1 MNRSDIAPAYTMSST
16 IDPFA
21 ADQQPKPKPKKPLFK
36 RQAKAAPKT
45 QSAPAVPDA
54 NSPVVEKDDEDLALF
69 KQSKHFFPV
78 ILRNQDE
85 EREAELRKSQDR
97 SASEARER
105 NRQIRDKTEGS
116 DDDIYDASPRAS
128 NRKRRTS
135 SHDRP
140 ITPPSSKR
148 NRTNPESRTRDSSR
162 RLDKGKGLAA
172 PYSLATP
179 TKGSFYSSHAAGLD
193 DSEDDATDRKR
204 LLPTPR
210 GGVGSRGGLGN
221 GATPTISLDDSD
233 DDNKAAVIKK
243 PSESD
248 DEIEE
253 IPPATEPEDDQF
265 AHFVAQAEARRA
277 AQRKAAAAKEAT
289 AAAGGPVPVED
300 RVVTIIVTSR
310 LGGPDMKPI
319 QFRRRVSGNIKAVR
333 DCVGA
338 FAPSRG
344 RPLTPAEQE
353 SLFVTW
359 KGRKLFNQNT
369 VMSLGVIPD
378 EDGVL
383 RRTATPDGPGM
394 GRQDES
400 DGYTEGGA
408 LHFEAWTEEGYEA
421 WSRQQKKRHR
431 RELGE
436 PVSDD
441 EEGADA
447 EAARNGAAGPE
458 QSAKSGGGGGGG
470 SSSRIR
476 IIMKSKDH
484 EPVKTSVA
492 PTDTV
497 ADLILAFRTCRHV
510 GADKQ
515 VEIRW
520 DGDKLDGETTIEE
533 AEIEDKDTVEVYV
546 R

>member
-1 MNRSDIAPAYTMSST
+1 MSST

-21 ADQQPKPKPKKPLFK
+21 ADQLPKPKPKKPLFK

-45 QSAPAVPDA
+45 QSAPAIRDA

-78 ILRNQDE
+78 ILRDQDE
-85 EREAELRKSQDR
+85 EREAELRKSLDR
-97 SASEARER
+97 SASEAHER
-105 NRQIRDKTEGS
+105 NRQIRDKAEGS
-116 DDDIYDASPRAS
+116 DDDLYDASPRAS
-128 NRKRRTS
+128 SRKRRTSS

-148 NRTNPESRTRDSSR
+148 NRTNTESRTRDSSR

-172 PYSLATP
+172 PYSLTTP
-179 TKGSFYSSHAAGLD
+179 TKGSFSGSHAIALD
-193 DSEDDATDRKR
+193 DSEDDDATDRNR
-204 LLPTPR
+204 LLLTPR
-210 GGVGSRGGLGN
+210 GGVGSRGGVGN
-221 GATPTISLDDSD
+221 GATPTIKLDDSD
-233 DDNKAAVIKK
+233 DDSKAAVVKK
-243 PSESD
+243 PSEYD
-248 DEIEE
+248 DDIEE
-253 IPPATEPEDDQF
+253 IPPATEPEEDQF
-265 AHFVAQAEARRA
+265 AHFVLQAEERRA

-289 AAAGGPVPVED
+289 AAAGGPVPVEE
-300 RVVTIIVTSR
+300 RVVSIIVTSR

-333 DCVGA
+333 DCVEA

-369 VMSLGVIPD
+369 IMSLGVIPD
-378 EDGVL
+378 ENGFL

-394 GRQDES
+394 GRQEES

-421 WSRQQKKRHR
+421 WSRQQKKRYR

-441 EEGADA
+441 EDEVAGAEA
-447 EAARNGAAGPE
+447 EAARNGTTEPE
-458 QSAKSGGGGGGG
+458 QPARG
-470 SSSRIR
+470 SSSSSKIR

-484 EPVKTSVA
+484 EPVKTSVV
-492 PTDTV
+492 PTDTI
-497 ADLILAFRTCRHV
+497 ADLILAFRTCRGI

-515 VEIRW
+515 IEIRW